1 MRMNSKLIEML
12 KRHEGFRNKPYR
24 CSAGKLT
31 IGYGRNLE
39 DVGISR
45 REATLLMLEDIERAT
60 QNVTSVFL
68 NFDLFS
74 VNRQN
79 ALINMVF
86 NLGIRRFLSF
96 KKMIRAIKKQDW
108 EHASRQARDSKWYG
122 QVGMRSRE
130 VVELIKKG

>member
-1 MRMNSKLIEML
+1 MNDKLIETI
-12 KRHEGFRNKPYR
+12 KRHEGFRHKPYH

-45 REATLLMLEDIERAT
+45 CEATLLMLEDIDRAT
-60 QNVTSVFL
+60 YDVKSVFL

-74 VNRQN
+74 INRQN

-96 KKMIRAIKKQDW
+96 KKMICAIKKEDW
-108 EHASRQARDSKWYG
+108 EEASRQARHSKWYG
-122 QVGMRSRE
+122 QVGVRSRE
-130 VVELIKKG
+130 VMKLIKEG